1 MGNWKK
7 WSAIKGNDYDSLT
20 SKNKLSVMYY
30 GDTDHSNFAG
40 GRGILQLTA
49 AGYGGNQ
56 NTEREIK
63 EAAEQLNLDPL
74 SNSNDFYN
82 STLLTLQAYKNR
94 GHDFSTYDS
103 AQSARKGA
111 VNPYEKY
118 HKLPDHKKDTL
129 LKYANLENNS
139 SVNPEVIAN
148 SNMLSPEQKQRMMA
162 SNDSGRGVPNNVA
175 NNLSNETQTSS
186 APSTFSQAMNFTGGV
201 SPDVQQSLDELSM
214 ETDGAYINKS
224 ATLTPKQYAKGGELN
239 TTPRVPIYEMS
250 AAERIQIK
258 NSRRAEKLR
267 TKAQNGDL
275 KLPDETVNQ
284 YTRRLARKNRLSKH
298 RDTPEYKQTINSY
311 RKGGCLI
318 K

>member
-1 MGNWKK
+1 
-7 WSAIKGNDYDSLT
+7 
-20 SKNKLSVMYY
+20 MYY

-40 GRGILQLTA
+40 GRGVLQLTA

-56 NTEREIK
+56 NTEAEIK
-63 EAAEQLNLDPL
+63 EAAQQLNLDPA
-74 SNSNDFYN
+74 SNSSDFYN

-94 GHDFSTYDS
+94 GHDFSTFNS
-103 AQSARKGA
+103 AQDARKQS

-118 HKLPDHKKDTL
+118 DKLPQHKKDVL
-129 LKYANLENNS
+129 LKYSNLENNS
-139 SVNPEVIAN
+139 SVNPELIAN

-214 ETDGAYINKS
+214 ETDGA
-224 ATLTPKQYAKGGELN
+224 YAKGGELN